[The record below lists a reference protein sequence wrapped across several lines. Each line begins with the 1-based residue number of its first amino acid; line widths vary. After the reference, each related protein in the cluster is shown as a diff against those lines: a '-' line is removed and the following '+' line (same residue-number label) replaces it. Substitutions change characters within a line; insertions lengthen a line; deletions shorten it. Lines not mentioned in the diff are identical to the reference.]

1 MVRRRGCANRG
12 YNVLQ
17 VIGPRGWFA
26 SRDRRYALDD
36 THNRPVFF
44 VNSPQV
50 TFVVDYV
57 RLDAVHNRQQLIQVV
72 GVGIIVIYEQAVYCL
87 VAISRTGAAFP
98 LVFAVNVESG
108 AAWSSATQTRHLQ
121 DLQRTTRSSGDS
133 WVPRHEA
140 RSMMIQQEP
149 LRSYAAAH
157 REHRSE
163 NGLGFR
169 ATLPS
174 SPPPLPLTW
183 SRAATV
189 ARRSTSPSGAFFL
202 AVVHEAL
209 LAAGCARHNRGG
221 RCEPA
226 RCSVVWCQR
235 DDDSR
240 QSRAV
245 RFADWSE
252 HRTEILIDSSI
263 PRFHCCSTHS
273 LSAQDA
279 HKKYAAKTTTKDH
292 GLLFRNRCLLFR
304 RTICRRLRRR
314 TGASA
319 MWTGSNT
326 SSSL

>member
-1 MVRRRGCANRG
+1 MQLRTVSTARRTASDFERLCRRRLRLCLSLG
-12 YNVLQ
+12 LE
-17 VIGPRGWFA
+17 P
-26 SRDRRYALDD
+26 
-36 THNRPVFF
+36 
-44 VNSPQV
+44 PQS
-50 TFVVDYV
+50 
-57 RLDAVHNRQQLIQVV
+57 H
-72 GVGIIVIYEQAVYCL
+72 
-87 VAISRTGAAFP
+87 
-98 LVFAVNVESG
+98 
-108 AAWSSATQTRHLQ
+108 
-121 DLQRTTRSSGDS
+121 
-133 WVPRHEA
+133 
-140 RSMMIQQEP
+140 
-149 LRSYAAAH
+149 AAAPALA
-157 REHRSE
+157 
-163 NGLGFR
+163 G
-169 ATLPS
+169 PS
-174 SPPPLPLTW
+174 
-183 SRAATV
+183 
-189 ARRSTSPSGAFFL
+189 FL
-202 AVVHEAL
+202 LWFMKLCWL
-209 LAAGCARHNRGG
+209 LAARGTTG
-221 RCEPA
+221 GA
-226 RCSVVWCQR
+226 GVSLQVRCSVVWCQR